1 MPHLSRSLSEYH
13 VRLQRVS
20 DYIHDHLDEALNL
33 HQLSELACLSPHH
46 WHRIYAAFFGETM
59 AATIKRLRLNRAAG
73 FLAQSLM
80 PIQKVAERSGFP
92 NVQSFTRTFSDAY
105 GLPPAAYRTKGQ
117 HTEFQYK
124 MPDYKEGAFEVRI
137 VAVETFDV
145 IGVSHQGSFMEIDK
159 AFGTLYGTLSAHA
172 IKGYDL
178 RCIGIYGSDPFA
190 VAERELRSMAC
201 VVPTEEIR
209 QKLTIALPLQNT
221 QIMGCQYA
229 VLRFRGPYASM
240 QAAYRWL
247 FGYWLPKS
255 GLQAADLP
263 LFEDYL
269 NNPRETA
276 PLDLLTDIYLPISQG
291 NLIGQF
297 NLLL

>member
-1 MPHLSRSLSEYH
+1 MPHLPRPLSEYH

-117 HTEFQYK
+117 HTEFQYQL
-124 MPDYKEGAFEVRI
+124 PEYKEGAFKVRI
-137 VAVETFDV
+137 VSIETFDV
-145 IGVSHQGSFMEIDK
+145 IGVPHQGSFMEIDK
-159 AFGTLYGTLSAHA
+159 AFGTLYGTLSAHE
-172 IKGYDL
+172 IHGYDL
-178 RCIGIYGSDPFA
+178 RCLGIYYNDPFA
-190 VAERELRSMAC
+190 AIERDLRSMAC
-201 VVPTEEIR
+201 VVPSEVVIK
-209 QKLTIALPLQNT
+209 KLTLADPVQKIHKIQT
-221 QIMGCQYA
+221 IQIIGGRYA
-229 VLRFRGPYASM
+229 VLHFHGPYASM
-240 QAAYRWL
+240 HAAYKWL

-255 GLQAADLP
+255 GFQAADAP
-263 LFEDYL
+263 VFEDYL
-269 NNPRETA
+269 NNPRETT
-276 PLDLLTDIYLPISQG
+276 PTDLLTNIYLPI
-291 NLIGQF
+291 L
-297 NLLL
+297 